1 VTIAPDELERLPRD
15 QLIARAQRLGV
26 ERAEVMT
33 RVELR
38 DEIVRR
44 IVSDE
49 AGRRRARGWLGV
61 ARDLVASLIETGL
74 NMPDAAKLV
83 RTGVSPTTIRHQPP
97 VATVTLAEIY
107 ATQGHVSRAL
117 AMLDEV
123 IAKEPDHAAARS
135 LRDRLRGESGKREP
149 IAPPEPELEL
159 DDERLDDERLEL
171 VQPPPPGPEQPA
183 PAEPEI
189 EPEKPAE
196 PEAPPPKPDEPEI
209 PEPKQ
214 PPEPEVPEP
223 APTTI
228 PQPEPPRPGPV
239 VPRARDAIATIVT
252 EAGSVWVYWEIA
264 ESSLDRARRRWPD
277 GRAVVQVIALEP
289 RWEGALRYEHQIAA
303 EPVTGESVL
312 PPFGERAVARAA
324 LGWRA
329 PDGFH
334 PLAVGTELAPPN
346 GPGGDSRVRFA
357 PSARAA
363 ADLSFQQRAL
373 ARFVAGVQT

>member
-1 VTIAPDELERLPRD
+1 VTSGSDELERLPRD
-15 QLIARAQRLGV
+15 ELIARAQRLGV

-44 IVSDE
+44 VVSDE

-83 RTGVSPTTIRHQPP
+83 RTGVVATTIRHQPP

-123 IAKEPDHAAARS
+123 IAKEPDHAAARA
-135 LRDRLRGESGKREP
+135 LRDRLRSESGRASAARASEP
-149 IAPPEPELEL
+149 QP
-159 DDERLDDERLEL
+159 EL
-171 VQPPPPGPEQPA
+171 VQPPPPAPEQPQ

-189 EPEKPAE
+189 EPEQPAE
-196 PEAPPPKPDEPEI
+196 PEAPPPKPDEPEV
-209 PEPKQ
+209 PAPT
-214 PPEPEVPEP
+214 PEPEVPQPNPSKQPE
-223 APTTI
+223 I
-228 PQPEPPRPGPV
+228 PQPEPPRPGPA
-239 VPRARDAIATIVT
+239 VPSARDAIATIT
-252 EAGSVWVYWEIA
+252 TDAGSVWIYWEIA
-264 ESSLDRARRRWPD
+264 ESSLERARRRWPD
-277 GRAVVQVIALEP
+277 GRAIVQIVAMVP
-289 RWEGALRYEHQIAA
+289 RWEGARRYERQVVVR
-303 EPVTGESVL
+303 PVTGSSVV

-324 LGWRA
+324 LGWQA
-329 PDGFH
+329 SDGFH

-346 GPGGDSRVRFA
+346 GPGVDSRVRFA
-357 PSARAA
+357 PCARAA
-363 ADLSFQQRAL
+363 ADLGFQERAL
-373 ARFVAGVQT
+373 ASFVAGLES